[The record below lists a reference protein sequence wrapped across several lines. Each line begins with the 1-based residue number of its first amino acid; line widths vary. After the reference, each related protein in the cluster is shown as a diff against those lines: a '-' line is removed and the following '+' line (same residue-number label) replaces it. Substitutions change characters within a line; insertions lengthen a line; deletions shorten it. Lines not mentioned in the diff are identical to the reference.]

1 MTKFKKAAT
10 RIAAIIAITG
20 LGAALYSCN
29 SSTSS
34 PSGDISKE
42 GNHGRFSYYNHIWL
56 GSVDWIKGKR

>member
-1 MTKFKKAAT
+1 MKKFKRAIT
-10 RIAAIIAITG
+10 SIAASIAITG

-42 GNHGRFSYYNHIWL
+42 GNPGRFSYYNHI
-56 GSVDWIKGKR
+56 